1 MIDRMQGHAVLILL
15 IAACPQTRAKAPAP
29 TPATGRCVPIAQA
42 DAEAGRARQRNDQR
56 FNDQLTQ
63 RGLNLVALKPA
74 GVESGE
80 QIVVAT
86 VEMRTIGGV
95 AKRVLVTPSW
105 TCATETLQLAKNA
118 QQELY
123 VIQLRKRATGAQISA
138 CGCEPVAGASCG
150 GAAVGPI
157 KVLYGLPDDL
167 TYKGPID
174 IEYDVDPDSV
184 LFSGRQP
191 DGSNCPLPPP
201 PPP

>member
-1 MIDRMQGHAVLILL
+1 MLDTMQRHAVLILL
-15 IAACPQTRAKAPAP
+15 IAACTQTRAKAPAP

-42 DAEAGRARQRNDQR
+42 NAEAGRARQRNDQR

-63 RGLNLVALKPA
+63 RGLNIVALETA

-95 AKRVLVTPSW
+95 AKRMLVTPSW
-105 TCATETLQLAKNA
+105 TCATETLQFAKNA
-118 QQELY
+118 QHQLY
-123 VIQLRKRATGAQISA
+123 VIQLRKRAMGGQISA
-138 CGCEPVAGASCG
+138 CGCEPVARASCG

-167 TYKGPID
+167 TYQGPID